1 MSSGI
6 FVVETNDDILLG
18 MVEFVEGGV
27 VVRTGFVG
35 HPIAVPADE
44 IVKLTAAEEHP
55 LTETADSVD
64 YIKVG

>member
-6 FVVETNDDILLG
+6 FVVETSDDILLG
-18 MVEFVEGGV
+18 MVDFVEGGI

-35 HPIAVPADE
+35 HPIVVPADE
-44 IVKLTAAEEHP
+44 IVRLTVAEDHP
-55 LTETADSVD
+55 LTEKVDSVD